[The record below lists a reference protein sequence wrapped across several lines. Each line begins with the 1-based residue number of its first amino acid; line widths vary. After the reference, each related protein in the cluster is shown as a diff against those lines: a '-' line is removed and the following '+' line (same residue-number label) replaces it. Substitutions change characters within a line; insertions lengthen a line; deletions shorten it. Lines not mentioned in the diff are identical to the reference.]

1 MVVMMMI
8 GGIVLQTITKSGV
21 HFSTITRHN
30 MKTIALSLILLL
42 LLVRHLLPPPT
53 PIDFSNGVQFHEE

>member
-1 MVVMMMI
+1 MMI

-21 HFSTITRHN
+21 HFRTITRHN
-30 MKTIALSLILLL
+30 MKTIALSLILL